1 MTRKGPAR
9 AYIADLHE
17 AGRFAGREGL
27 VFGWTV
33 PSSSG
38 VEPVIGARKG
48 RETDFALSVFFEDT
62 EEQQWFAPHLVK
74 VIEPGLL

>member
-1 MTRKGPAR
+1 VSDQSTELPEV
-9 AYIADLHE
+9 YIADLHE

-38 VEPVIGARKG
+38 EGPIIGARKG
-48 RETDFALSVFFEDT
+48 RDNDFAISVFFPDT
-62 EEQQWFAPHLVK
+62 DEQEWFAPHLVK
-74 VIEPGLL
+74 KITR